1 MSLEDRIA
9 ILENIITSLQ
19 AQLNYIMTDSMKQK
33 EGGGKHHLTLFH
45 PPEYVSND

>member
-33 EGGGKHHLTLFH
+33 EGGEASPDIVS
-45 PPEYVSND
+45 PP

>member
-33 EGGGKHHLTLFH
+33 EGGGSIT
-45 PPEYVSND
+45 